1 LVAIV
6 LFLNKDYFFKLVLVK
21 IHKTQQFHKSLAHNR
36 LEFILS
42 QGYQYFAPTGLARE
56 LAQKY

>member
-21 IHKTQQFHKSLAHNR
+21 IHKTRQFHKSLAHTW
-36 LEFILS
+36 LEIIVS
-42 QGYQYFAPTGLARE
+42 QGYQYVDPTGLASE
-56 LAQKY
+56 LAQK